1 MNNIKRREA
10 LKRTAYIM
18 GGTLMAPTIAGILH
32 GCSAE
37 PGLDWTPAFFSIEQA
52 RLVSAVADI
61 ILPETDTPAASAL
74 GVPKFIEDMVSQ
86 VYEDKSRN
94 QFMEKMME
102 FEQACIAKTGKPFNS
117 LSASKQQE
125 FVTAEHSMIA
135 DNKSIPWDNRPF
147 IWLIKEL
154 TIAGYFTTEIGMTK
168 ILNYKAIP
176 AEYKGCI
183 SLEEA
188 GGRTWAT

>member
-18 GGTLMAPTIAGILH
+18 GGTLMAPTIAGILN

-37 PGLDWTPAFFSIEQA
+37 PGLDWTPTFFSNEQA
-52 RLVSAVADI
+52 RLVSTVADI

-86 VYEDKSRN
+86 VSTETSRN
-94 QFMEKMME
+94 HFMEKMAE
-102 FEQACIAKTGKPFNS
+102 FEQACMSKTGKLFIALAPVH
-117 LSASKQQE
+117 QQE
-125 FVTAEHSMIA
+125 FVMVEHTIIEG
-135 DNKSIPWDNRPF
+135 NKSIPWDNKPF

-154 TIAGYFTTEIGMTK
+154 TIAGYFTTEIGMTQ

-176 AEYKGCI
+176 AEYKGCTT
-183 SLEEA
+183 LEEA
-188 GGRTWAT
+188 GGKTWAT